1 DASSYLPVNERR
13 RLVEEWNATR
23 ANFGGAQ
30 CTHHLFEAQ
39 ALRTPEAIALV
50 HGGQQLT
57 YAELDRK
64 ANQLGHH
71 LRTLGVGPEVTVGI
85 CVDRSPELA
94 IGVLGILKAGGAYLA
109 LDPAYPRERL
119 EFMLEDARARVLV
132 TQEHLR
138 NALPRTEAQVV
149 SLDRDRQ
156 IISS

>member
-1 DASSYLPVNERR
+1 
-13 RLVEEWNATR
+13 
-23 ANFGGAQ
+23 
-30 CTHHLFEAQ
+30 
-39 ALRTPEAIALV
+39 
-50 HGGQQLT
+50 
-57 YAELDRK
+57 K

-132 TQEHLR
+132 TQEHLSD
-138 NALPRTEAQVV
+138 ALPRTESQVV

-156 IISS
+156 IISSQPHDRLVTDVTPRNLAYVIYTSGSTGRPKGVAMQHEPLVNLIEFQCRRLQLGS